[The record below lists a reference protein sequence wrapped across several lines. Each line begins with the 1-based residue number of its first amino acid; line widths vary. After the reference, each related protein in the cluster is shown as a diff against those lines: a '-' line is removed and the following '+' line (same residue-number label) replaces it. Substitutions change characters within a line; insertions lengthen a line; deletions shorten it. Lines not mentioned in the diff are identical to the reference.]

1 MRQYREAIRIEPA
14 FVRPYSI
21 VGDTLSIT
29 VGRLDQSARFLR
41 RAEKL
46 DPDNPDVKFVL
57 AQDYLSLGDERLF
70 SEKVTDLRRLNANS
84 ELLSVDA
91 LRAYYDNQPEQARV
105 AILKVLAEGSKEGW
119 AMQFLSS
126 IRSTREQAKAS
137 LRVLLASDP
146 QLGQAA
152 DPKAQDGIDAL
163 ICLLAQTGDVEQ
175 AKVLTQRWEPVWR
188 SLQAYSWIGESAR
201 YNSLAR
207 SLSCTGRNQDALA
220 ELEALV
226 DAGMNVGWRD
236 MEMDPAYDTIRNDPR
251 FKTVSDKLKAADMA
265 ALARFR
271 ARPDLN
277 DADIDSLGSEAV
289 GVKM

>member
-1 MRQYREAIRIEPA
+1 
-14 FVRPYSI
+14 
-21 VGDTLSIT
+21 
-29 VGRLDQSARFLR
+29 
-41 RAEKL
+41 
-46 DPDNPDVKFVL
+46 
-57 AQDYLSLGDERLF
+57 
-70 SEKVTDLRRLNANS
+70 
-84 ELLSVDA
+84 VDA
-91 LRAYYDNQPEQARV
+91 LRAYYDNQPEKARV
-105 AILKVLAEGSKEGW
+105 AILKLLAESPKGMW
-119 AMQFLSS
+119 AMSFLSS
-126 IRSTREQAKAS
+126 IRGTREQAKAS

-207 SLSCTGRNQDALA
+207 SLSCTGRNEDALA
-220 ELEALV
+220 EIEALV

-251 FKTVSDKLKAADMA
+251 FKTVSDKLKAADA
-265 ALARFR
+265 AAKARFR

-277 DADIDSLGSEAV
+277 DADIDSLGT
-289 GVKM
+289 